1 MNGDKQIEPPSFV
14 IDGTSPDAAWTQE
27 MHLGLSEGVIAITGE
42 GLVSFINEAA
52 RLMLRGGDTGEN
64 MHAVFGCAEGCANRG
79 DAIDT
84 PPCWVR
90 RLCKSA
96 SGTQNETLTLHRTDG
111 TTFSAVLSAG
121 PLHVHGHAP
130 GAVVTFHDRSL
141 REGAQ
146 RTLVFQR
153 SLLESQTEASVDG
166 ILVVSNQGKVL
177 LYNRRFVFLWG
188 VPAPLV
194 RQGSDAALLRAVND
208 KIADPGEFRQR
219 VQYLYDHPDEES
231 HEQVNLNDGRVFDRH
246 SAPVKASDGQR
257 YGRVWFFRDVS
268 DEVGAMRRAEQLA
281 EHLSHQ
287 QRWLESLLD
296 LLPVPVLLI
305 DPSALHVVFS
315 NKAADRFAGGAFPRV
330 CLRPDGPAPANEAP
344 IVEAFGAAAVKA
356 AAGERLSG
364 AQTAWHAA
372 DGHRALQLHTEL
384 LPEQHGHPALVVLAF
399 ADISE
404 LTRVQWELQQSVRVR
419 DEFLSIASH
428 ELKTPVT
435 ALHLQLQSVLR
446 AAARGPRPD
455 GKDLA
460 LIKISRA
467 ETQLMRLT
475 RLIDNLLDVSRITA
489 GRLDFEPEEVDLAQ
503 VVRESV
509 ERLREEAA
517 RVGTPIV
524 FNTDTP
530 VQGFWDR
537 LRLEQVVTNLL
548 TNAVKYGNRHP
559 VELRVE
565 ALPGNRARLTVQDR
579 GIGISPENQARIFE
593 RFERAV
599 SDRQYGGLGL
609 GLWITRQ
616 IVTALEGEI
625 FVQSAA
631 GEGSVFTV
639 ELPLQPSKSVNGSDA
654 SRPAEATHPN

>member
-1 MNGDKQIEPPSFV
+1 MNGDKQIEPPDIASAAMP
-14 IDGTSPDAAWTQE
+14 SDAPWTRQ
-27 MHLGLSEGVIAITGE
+27 MQLGLSEGVMAITGD
-42 GLVSFINEAA
+42 GQISFINEAA
-52 RLMLRGGDTGEN
+52 RLMLRGGTTGEN
-64 MHAVFGCAEGCANRG
+64 MHVVFGCVDGCAERD
-79 DAIDT
+79 DASAT
-84 PPCWVR
+84 LACWVR
-90 RLCKSA
+90 RLCKSSLA
-96 SGTQNETLTLHRTDG
+96 VQGETVVLQRADG
-111 TTFSAVLSAG
+111 TTFSAVLSGG
-121 PLHVHGHAP
+121 PLHAPGRAP

-166 ILVVSNQGKVL
+166 ILVVSHLGKVL
-177 LYNRRFVFLWG
+177 LYNRRFIFLWG

-194 RQGSDAALLRAVND
+194 RAGSDAALLRAVND
-208 KIADPGEFRQR
+208 KIADPSEFRQR

-231 HEQVNLNDGRVFDRH
+231 HEQVHLNDGRVFDRH
-246 SAPVKASDGQR
+246 SAPVKALDGHR

-268 DEVGAMRRAEQLA
+268 DEVAAMRRAEQLA

-305 DPSALHVVFS
+305 DPGALHVVFS
-315 NKAADRFAGGAFPRV
+315 NKAADRFSGGAFPRV
-330 CLRPDGPAPANEAP
+330 CLRPDGPVSVNEAP

-364 AQTAWHAA
+364 AQAAWHTAEE
-372 DGHRALQLHTEL
+372 HRTLQLHTEL
-384 LPEQHGHPALVVLAF
+384 LPEQHGHGALVVLAF

-446 AAARGPRPD
+446 SAARGPRPD
-455 GKDLA
+455 GKDMA

-503 VVRESV
+503 VVRDSV
-509 ERLREEAA
+509 ERLRDEAT
-517 RVGTPIV
+517 RVGTPLVIDA
-524 FNTDTP
+524 DTP

-548 TNAVKYGNRHP
+548 TNAVKYGSRHP

-565 ALPGNRARLTVQDR
+565 ALPDNRARLTVRDH

-625 FVQSAA
+625 FVQSAP

-639 ELPLQPSKSVNGSDA
+639 ELPLQPSGPVNASDG
-654 SRPAEATHPN
+654 SRPAQAAHPN

>member
-1 MNGDKQIEPPSFV
+1 MSNDKQIEPSDIESTTFP
-14 IDGTSPDAAWTQE
+14 DSPWNQQL
-27 MHLGLSEGVIAITGE
+27 HLGLSEGVIAINNAGRI
-42 GLVSFINEAA
+42 SFMNEAA
-52 RLMLRGGDTGEN
+52 CLMLRGGQTGAS
-64 MHAVFGCAEGCANRG
+64 MHTVFGCSEGCAER
-79 DAIDT
+79 DHAAVDDLS
-84 PPCWVR
+84 CWVR
-90 RLCKSA
+90 RVCKPDASVSA
-96 SGTQNETLTLHRTDG
+96 MKVTLYRADG
-111 TTFSAVLSAG
+111 TSFCAVLSAG
-121 PLHVHGHAP
+121 LLREDGQAP
-130 GAVVTFHDRSL
+130 GAVMTFHDRSL

-146 RTLVFQR
+146 HTLVFQR

-166 ILVVSNQGKVL
+166 ILVVSNQGRVL
-177 LYNRRFVFLWG
+177 LHNRRFIHLWG
-188 VPAPLV
+188 VPAPLM
-194 RQGSDAALLRAVND
+194 RERSDAELLAAVTD
-208 KIADPGEFRQR
+208 KISDPAEFRQR
-219 VQYLYDHPDEES
+219 VQHLYDHPDEES
-231 HEQVNLNDGRVFDRH
+231 HEQINLNDGRVFDRH
-246 SAPVKASDGQR
+246 SAPVKAGNGHR

-268 DEVGAMRRAEQLA
+268 DEVRAMRRAEQLA

-315 NKAADRFAGGAFPRV
+315 NKAADRFAGGAFPHV
-330 CLRPDGPAPANEAP
+330 CLRPDGPAPADEAA
-344 IVEAFGAAAVKA
+344 IVEAFGAAAAKA
-356 AAGERLSG
+356 VAGERLSG
-364 AQTAWHAA
+364 AQAAWHAG
-372 DGHRALQLHTEL
+372 DGYRALQLHTEL
-384 LPEQHGHPALVVLAF
+384 LPEQHGHRALVVLAF

-435 ALHLQLQSVLR
+435 ALSLQLQSVLR
-446 AAARGPRPD
+446 AAARSTAEGNS
-455 GKDLA
+455 LA
-460 LIKISRA
+460 LVKISRA

-509 ERLREEAA
+509 DRLRDEAT
-517 RVGTPIV
+517 RGGTPLV
-524 FNTDTP
+524 LHADTP
-530 VQGFWDR
+530 VCGFWDR

-548 TNAVKYGNRHP
+548 TNAVKYGNGHP

-565 ALPGNRARLTVQDR
+565 QHADGRARLTVQDH

-599 SDRQYGGLGL
+599 SERQYGGLGL

-625 FVQSAA
+625 YVESAA
-631 GEGSVFTV
+631 GEGSLFTV
-639 ELPLQPSKSVNGSDA
+639 ELPLQPSGRLNESDE
-654 SRPAEATHPN
+654 SRPPATMHPN

>member
-1 MNGDKQIEPPSFV
+1 MNDDKQIEPSDVRGTTLPDTPSNQQ
-14 IDGTSPDAAWTQE
+14 I
-27 MHLGLSEGVIAITGE
+27 HLGLSEGVIAISSDGH
-42 GLVSFINEAA
+42 LSFMNEAA
-52 RLMLRGGDTGEN
+52 RLMLRAGQAETN
-64 MHAVFGCAEGCANRG
+64 MHAVFGCPEKCAER
-79 DAIDT
+79 DHVSLSSL
-84 PPCWVR
+84 PCWVR
-90 RLCKSA
+90 RVCEPG
-96 SGTQNETLTLHRTDG
+96 SGVSNVQVTLHRCDG

-121 PLHVHGHAP
+121 LLREGGQAR
-130 GAVVTFHDRSL
+130 GAVLTFHDRSL

-146 RTLVFQR
+146 HSLVFQR

-166 ILVVSNQGKVL
+166 ILVVSNEGRVL
-177 LYNRRFVFLWG
+177 LQNRRFIHLWG
-188 VPAPLV
+188 VSAPLM
-194 RQGSDAALLRAVND
+194 RQRSDAELLAAVTD
-208 KIADPGEFRQR
+208 KIADPEEFRQR

-231 HEQVNLNDGRVFDRH
+231 HEQINLNDGRVFDRH
-246 SAPVKASDGQR
+246 SAPVKASDGHR

-268 DEVGAMRRAEQLA
+268 DEVRAMRRAEQLA

-305 DPSALHVVFS
+305 EPSALHVVFS

-330 CLRPDGPAPANEAP
+330 CLRPDGPAPADAAA

-356 AAGERLSG
+356 VAGERLSG
-364 AQTAWHAA
+364 AQTAWDAG
-372 DGHRALQLHTEL
+372 DSYRALQLHTEL
-384 LPEQHGHPALVVLAF
+384 LPEQHGHRALVVLAF

-404 LTRVQWELQQSVRVR
+404 LTQVQWELQQSVRVR

-435 ALHLQLQSVLR
+435 ALSLQLQSVLR
-446 AAARGPRPD
+446 AAARSTAEGNS
-455 GKDLA
+455 LA
-460 LIKISRA
+460 LVKISRA

-489 GRLDFEPEEVDLAQ
+489 GRLDFEPEEVDLAH

-509 ERLREEAA
+509 DRLRDEAT
-517 RVGTPIV
+517 RGGTDIV
-524 FNTDTP
+524 LRADTP
-530 VQGFWDR
+530 VCGFWDR

-548 TNAVKYGNRHP
+548 TNAVKYGNGHP

-565 ALPGNRARLTVQDR
+565 QTSTDRARLTVQDR

-599 SDRQYGGLGL
+599 SERQYGGLGL

-625 FVQSAA
+625 YVESAA
-631 GEGSVFTV
+631 GEGSLFTV
-639 ELPLQPSKSVNGSDA
+639 DLPLRPSQQVSESDG
-654 SRPAEATHPN
+654 SRPLAAIHPN